1 MKTISMNKAVSDAI
15 ISMAGSNKAFNIQL
29 ECLAGDMAREVEA
42 VELLHVSEKV
52 ALLNATYDAALQQ
65 LKPYKDTMAKLNAL
79 IFCKVAGKVQIETTP
94 PDAEKKS
101 SAVFKAADALT
112 ATEAK
117 RLVADVRQ
125 TVMEAEET
133 PEEKRLREIQAEK
146 NKKAAQAV
154 ADKLAADA
162 AAAKV
167 EEAFAFCL
175 SDKVRGSLEERLAKI
190 GLRLVVIPTAPAKK

>member
-1 MKTISMNKAVSDAI
+1 MKTITMNKIVSDAI
-15 ISMAGSNKAFNIQL
+15 ITLAGSNKAFNIQL
-29 ECLAGDMAREVEA
+29 ECLAGDLAREVEC
-42 VELLHVSEKV
+42 VELLHVTEKV

-65 LKPYKDTMAKLNAL
+65 LKPFKDTMAKLNAL
-79 IFCKVAGKVQIETTP
+79 IFCKVAGKVQIEIAP

-117 RLVADVRQ
+117 KLVADVRQ
-125 TVMEAEET
+125 TVAESEESDEERQLRKHI
-133 PEEKRLREIQAEK
+133 EEKA
-146 NKKAAQAV
+146 KKAAQAV

-162 AAAKV
+162 ATAKV

-175 SDKVRGSLEERLAKI
+175 DAKTRPALVERLAKL
-190 GLRLVVIPTAPAKK
+190 GLKLVADTTKPAK